1 MPIFN
6 LDQTKLF
13 CTAPAKRAHE
23 AALLLIHG
31 AGGTHLTWPRELRR
45 LDCADVFAVD
55 LPGHGRSS
63 RLGRTTVEAYA
74 DTVSEL
80 IDALQLKQLFLMGH
94 SMGGAIA
101 LALALRSRPAIA
113 GLILIGTGAR
123 LRVTDQILSMVL
135 SDYDRAVNSI
145 AQYSWADTAPETLVR
160 SGQELLMA
168 QDPAV
173 VHGDYTACNN
183 FDVMGRLG
191 EISVPTLVISGSEDR
206 LTPVKYGDYLSKSI
220 PGAQHRLVEGGGHM
234 MALEQGSKVAKFVSQ
249 FLHALRA

>member
-1 MPIFN
+1 M
-6 LDQTKLF
+6 
-13 CTAPAKRAHE
+13 
-23 AALLLIHG
+23 
-31 AGGTHLTWPRELRR
+31 
-45 LDCADVFAVD
+45 
-55 LPGHGRSS
+55 
-63 RLGRTTVEAYA
+63 EAYA

-220 PGAQHRLVEGGGHM
+220 PCAQHRLVEGGGHM
-234 MALEQGSKVAKFVSQ
+234 MALEQGSEVAKFVSR